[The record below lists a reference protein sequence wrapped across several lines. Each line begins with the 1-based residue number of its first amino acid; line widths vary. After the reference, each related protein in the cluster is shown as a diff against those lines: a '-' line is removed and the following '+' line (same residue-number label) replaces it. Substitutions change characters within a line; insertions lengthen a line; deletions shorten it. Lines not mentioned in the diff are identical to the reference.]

1 MSARRGPRFSVAFAS
16 GILGSLLILAGA
28 LMPQLSVP
36 GHETGPL
43 FDPAALVA
51 DPLAA
56 TGDAGLAVVVFAL
69 FAIGFCLVGR
79 YRWLIFCA
87 IMIVLFL
94 GVGLMRQLT
103 DMLGLTI
110 SQIIDMYNGVLPPDV
125 DAAALLS
132 KLPVLQATTYNH
144 GLIVLAVGLV
154 LIEIAPWLRR
164 LQFGSSR
171 WQTPAGKAGPGK
183 RREPKAVVQPAAA
196 PEAAAENAGA
206 PTDLL
211 LEELYIFADGLE
223 QPLTF
228 SLLDPAGRVTRH
240 RVRLEAAGYLG
251 DGYFLRCRD
260 LDAGNLRD
268 FPAHMLSEIVD
279 DQTGSPI
286 DTDDM
291 LDDLARVA
299 YEVVEGVSLEEAA
312 DPSEAPAEPS
322 PGSEASAPVFAV
334 ETSPMEGDDAETRP
348 QGAG

>member
-1 MSARRGPRFSVAFAS
+1 MSARRGPRISFAFLT
-16 GILGSLLILAGA
+16 GILGSLLILGGA
-28 LMPQLSVP
+28 LLPQLSVP
-36 GHETGPL
+36 DHVTEPL
-43 FDPAALVA
+43 FDPTILLA

-56 TGDAGLAVVVFAL
+56 TGEAGLGVVVFAL

-79 YRWLIFCA
+79 YLWLIFCA

-94 GVGLMRQLT
+94 SVALMRQLT

-110 SQIIDMYNGVLPPDV
+110 PQIIDMYNGVLPPDV

-132 KLPVLQATTYNH
+132 KLPVLQATTYDD
-144 GLIVLAVGLV
+144 GLLVLGVGLL
-154 LIEIAPWLRR
+154 LIELAPWLRR
-164 LQFGSSR
+164 LQFGSRR
-171 WQTPAGKAGPGK
+171 WQTVSKAPAES
-183 RREPKAVVQPAAA
+183 RREPTAVVQAA
-196 PEAAAENAGA
+196 PA
-206 PTDLL
+206 PVIEQPNVPPDLL
-211 LEELYIFADGLE
+211 LDELYIFADGLE

-251 DGYFLRCRD
+251 DSYFLRCRD
-260 LDAGNLRD
+260 LDIGNLRD

-299 YEVVEGVSLEEAA
+299 YEVVEGL
-312 DPSEAPAEPS
+312 PAEAEGDQAGEQLAPTAGS
-322 PGSEASAPVFAV
+322 ATAFSVETTSSAPPGSES
-334 ETSPMEGDDAETRP
+334 RP